1 MKGDRFEKM
10 AHDVYGTPCR
20 TKAEVVLR
28 CAKLLRNEHRAV
40 RMMVK
45 KKPQEYRL
53 TDGTIPPI
61 LSMFAADILA
71 ALDRRKMK
79 G

>member
-1 MKGDRFEKM
+1 MKGDRFARIVEK
-10 AHDVYGTPCR
+10 ALKHREGSYSNDVIS
-20 TKAEVVLR
+20 
-28 CAKLLRNEHRAV
+28 KLLRKEHAAV
-40 RMMVK
+40 RRMVK

-79 G
+79 GG